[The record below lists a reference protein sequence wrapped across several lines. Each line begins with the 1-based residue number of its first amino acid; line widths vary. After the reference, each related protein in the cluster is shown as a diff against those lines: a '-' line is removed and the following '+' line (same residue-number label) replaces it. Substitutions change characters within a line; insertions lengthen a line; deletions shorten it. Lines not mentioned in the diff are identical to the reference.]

1 MPAPPDICPVC
12 GAEIPPDAKAC
23 LACGADEQSGWGEA
37 ARYAG
42 LDLPDENFDY
52 GAFVKHEFAGP
63 SPKPEGISWWWW
75 LVAIVLLV
83 ALVVYFVL

>member
-1 MPAPPDICPVC
+1 MPHPPEYCLNC
-12 GAEIPPDAKAC
+12 GAAIPFDAKAC
-23 LACGADEQSGWGEA
+23 PECGADEQSGWGEA

-52 GAFVKHEFAGP
+52 DAFVKHEFAGP

-75 LVAIVLLV
+75 LVAIMLLV
-83 ALVVYFVL
+83 AFVAYFIL

>member
-1 MPAPPDICPVC
+1 MPRPPDYCLNC
-12 GAEIPPDAKAC
+12 GAAIPVDAAAC
-23 LACGADEQSGWGEA
+23 PECGADEQSGWGEA

-52 GAFVKHEFAGP
+52 DAFVKHEFAGP

-75 LVAIVLLV
+75 LVAMVLLA
-83 ALVVYFVL
+83 ALVACFIL